1 MIKYLHFKLQILE
14 RGNTKNGI
22 IKGGIRGKSV
32 GTTVLAPIPYIIL
45 ITYFTISSNLNVPF
59 SLANSVN

>member
-1 MIKYLHFKLQILE
+1 MIKVPLVSTFQITNLE

-32 GTTVLAPIPYIIL
+32 GTTVIEE
-45 ITYFTISSNLNVPF
+45 TF
-59 SLANSVN
+59 STRKQ

>member
-22 IKGGIRGKSV
+22 IKGGIRRKSV
-32 GTTVLAPIPYIIL
+32 GTTNL
-45 ITYFTISSNLNVPF
+45 IYTYVRPGTS
-59 SLANSVN
+59 

>member
-22 IKGGIRGKSV
+22 IKGGIRRKSV
-32 GTTVLAPIPYIIL
+32 GTTAVKHTIATIL
-45 ITYFTISSNLNVPF
+45 LLTIMECICGH
-59 SLANSVN
+59 